1 MNTSIEHMK
10 IVKIDLRL
18 SSQSDRMI
26 IIYEFQTNF
35 VFKYLHDVSTYINI
49 IAHARC
55 ARMIENKH
63 NVQDAGTSIL
73 ASYSKCLLFASQ
85 DILLKGDAG
94 H

>member
-1 MNTSIEHMK
+1 MESTMNTSNQHMK

-35 VFKYLHDVSTYINI
+35 VFKYLHDVSTYKYN
-49 IAHARC
+49 C
-55 ARMIENKH
+55 SRMIENKH
-63 NVQDAGTSIL
+63 NVQDAGISIL
-73 ASYSKCLLFASQ
+73 ASYSNCLLFASQ